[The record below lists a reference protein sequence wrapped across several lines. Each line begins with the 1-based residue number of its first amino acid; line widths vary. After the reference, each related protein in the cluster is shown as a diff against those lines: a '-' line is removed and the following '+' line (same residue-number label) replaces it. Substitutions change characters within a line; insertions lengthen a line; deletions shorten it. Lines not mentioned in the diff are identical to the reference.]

1 MKNNGVIKKVG
12 IIVVL
17 VTALVQS
24 GLTFP
29 LQTRAAAVQDNDA
42 GTWTDA
48 YADNTGLSLHS
59 TANVNTSTG
68 VLQLTNASSGFT
80 APYRTSGT
88 ARTNTIIPDVIGA
101 WDNIT
106 VVATV
111 PTSTTLTLQ
120 VLDGSNRAFSNTV
133 LSGNGSG
140 FSVTETGTSTIDI
153 SALQVDRM
161 ASTDNNQGNT
171 EGSFPGIR
179 VLFTLTTS
187 DTDVTPS
194 IDSVVVSWDTSLGD
208 GSVKSLDGA
217 IVPLAFYDQQLT
229 GESPYNSAM
238 YPAVRWV
245 SDSSIQSPSDI
256 VVASDGRLI
265 VKKNQK
271 SVGGVYEDGQIC
283 SYDRD
288 DGSES
293 WCVSDN
299 SPNPRLL
306 LTDSSI
312 YLHEESQ
319 DNSASRDL
327 SDGSLEWMHTYGSGH
342 FQEFPLIDFEGN
354 WISIHSPGDGT
365 ATLEAIDGFGSV
377 VWSLPLT
384 LSTPTQDRAVGAV
397 LNTAGTRAYVRS
409 ALYEYGPKTSVG
421 KVIAIDLESHSVLWT
436 QSVLSGRAGFAVGS
450 HIILDESLGYL
461 LVDGYDSDA
470 GKYGVFALNS
480 SDGEEV
486 WSSLYDGHTT
496 YDGGTGYDYI
506 ETSALTNGYLVEV
519 MGYYE
524 SDFSFDNDYLRVI
537 DAATGDQVTEQYFKT
552 RFFGHIASAN
562 KAGYVNLM
570 RTSYLQEDLSEY
582 RDVLEQRLVEDLSL
596 AWKVALPTTEVGTST
611 TLREFSYTLREPPIQ
626 DERGWIYTK
635 LKTGDDANTDGT
647 YDTDST
653 RYSIIGIAPW
663 TLSTSVSQNSIAP
676 TENLTFTVTTQIPAT
691 NPISGEDNKAQVV
704 FGNGDK
710 VALSLQSD
718 NGTTSVWSGSYQIP
732 FGSDLGTL
740 SYTIEAAQAGV
751 ITDTATSFASAP
763 TDSENTGIT
772 QTGSLTITP
781 PNRTSGGT
789 SIEPEGG
796 FSVNINHGD
805 TSTDTRE
812 VTLSLNGGDRV
823 AYMYVSEDPHLASAQ
838 KEAYVPEKE
847 WTLSEGE
854 GEKTIY
860 AKFKAT
866 WGKESSIV
874 SDTIVLG
881 DENTEQTEEST
892 QQEEQ
897 QQEETKEDTTVGK
910 TVIPTFNNQ
919 AELYAYIQKQ
929 ILLILKQIALLQQQ
943 IQALLG
949 Q

>member
-1 MKNNGVIKKVG
+1 MRMIKKIGV
-12 IIVVL
+12 IVVL
-17 VTALVQS
+17 IAALVQS
-24 GLTFP
+24 GLAFP
-29 LQTRAAAVQDNDA
+29 LRVDAAAVQDNSA

-48 YADNTGLSLHS
+48 YADNAGLSLHS
-59 TANVNTSTG
+59 TANVNTGTG

-80 APYRTSGT
+80 APYLTSGT
-88 ARTNTIIPDVIGA
+88 ARTNTIFPELIGA
-101 WDNIT
+101 WDSVT

-120 VLDGSNRAFSNTV
+120 VLDGSNRVFSNTA
-133 LSGNGSG
+133 LSGNESG
-140 FSVTETGTSTIDI
+140 FSVTETGTSTVDI
-153 SALQVDRM
+153 SALQVDKM
-161 ASTDNNQGNT
+161 ASTDNNQGT
-171 EGSFPGIR
+171 SAGGFPEIR
-179 VLFTLTTS
+179 ILFTLTTS

-194 IDSVVVSWDTSLGD
+194 IDSVVVSWNTSLGD
-208 GSVKSLDGA
+208 GSVKSLDDA
-217 IVPLAFYDQQLT
+217 IVPLGFYDQQLT
-229 GESPYNSAM
+229 GESPYDSAM

-245 SDSSIQSPSDI
+245 SDSFIQNPGDI
-256 VVASDGRLI
+256 VVASDGSLI
-265 VKKNQK
+265 VKKNQA

-288 DGSES
+288 DGSQS

-365 ATLEAIDGFGSV
+365 ATLEAIDGYGSV

-384 LSTPTQDRAVGAV
+384 LSTPVQDRVGGMV

-409 ALYEYGPKTSVG
+409 LLYDYGSKTSVG

-436 QSVLSGRAGFAVGS
+436 QSVLPGRAGFAVGS
-450 HIILDESLGYL
+450 HLILDESLGYL
-461 LVDGYDSDA
+461 IVDGYDADTQ
-470 GKYGVFALNS
+470 KYGVFALDP

-486 WSSLYDGHTT
+486 WRSLYDGHPT
-496 YDGGTGYDYI
+496 YDGGTGYDY
-506 ETSALTNGYLVEV
+506 TGTYALTNGYVVEI

-524 SDFSFDNDYLRVI
+524 SDFSFDNDYLRII
-537 DAATGDQVTEQYFKT
+537 DAATGDQVAEQYFKT
-552 RFFGHIASAN
+552 RFFGQTASAN
-562 KAGYVNLM
+562 GAGYVNVLH
-570 RTSYLQEDLSEY
+570 TSYLQEDLSEY
-582 RDVLEQRLVEDLSL
+582 REVLEQRLVDDLSL
-596 AWKVALPTTEVGTST
+596 AWTVALPTTEVGTST
-611 TLREFSYTLREPPIQ
+611 TLQEFDYSLREPPIQ

-647 YDTDST
+647 FDTDSVQ
-653 RYSIIGIAPW
+653 YSIIGVSPW

-691 NPISGEDNKAQVV
+691 NPISGETNKVQVAL
-704 FGNGDK
+704 GNGDK

-718 NGTTSVWSGSYQIP
+718 TGTTSVWRGSYQIP
-732 FGSDLGTL
+732 FGSDMGAL

-763 TDSENTGIT
+763 TDSDNTGIT

-781 PNRTSGGT
+781 SDTSSGSN

-796 FSVNINHGD
+796 FSVDINNGD
-805 TSTDTRE
+805 ASTDTRE

-823 AYMYVSEDPHLASAQ
+823 AYMYVSEDPHLAGAQ
-838 KEAYVPEKE
+838 KESYVPEKE

-854 GEKTIY
+854 GEKTVY
-860 AKFKAT
+860 VKFKAT
-866 WGKESSIV
+866 WGKESPVV
-874 SDTIVLG
+874 SDSIMLG
-881 DENTEQTEEST
+881 NATQDNDNAGQEQNMENSKEEPQEVNTPEFSN
-892 QQEEQ
+892 QQE
-897 QQEETKEDTTVGK
+897 
-910 TVIPTFNNQ
+910 
-919 AELYAYIQKQ
+919 LYDYIQQQ
-929 ILLILKQIALLQQQ
+929 ILLILEQIALLQQQ
-943 IQALLG
+943 LQVLLG
-949 Q
+949 E